1 MMEKIDQDFV
11 RSKINNI
18 NGIVHVE
25 IKESFLLDVVELLN
39 VNIIKLDQFIEEYVD
54 LIVKVN
60 QEILKN
66 QFLPEK
72 KREKFPIYKKY
83 KNKLEFELDENIFS
97 FEFYFDYNNLKLVV
111 THFDKLVKENQIT
124 KWRDIF
130 ASIIMIIIL
139 AKYGQSHWDKV
150 KTLNPQ
156 VYPLFALLALN
167 FGHIILFLVLQFN
180 KRVINEY
187 NKVIWVNKDSLDLFR
202 KLFRTRGVPDIYKVY
217 FFLSWFNIWVFALL
231 ILSIPNPNWR
241 IYVWIMPF
249 VIIIVLILAALGIG
263 YLLKIFNLN
272 YWSTTLLSS
281 IILLI
286 GFISKDYWS
295 FVALVFVI
303 VNQVLSKDILY
314 LATNLSLSRKEGLE
328 RYLSTFEGRENEIRL
343 RFRINVVIALL
354 YLLLIIFNESKFL
367 KPLLLFTI
375 SDFPQNDLTNYLL
388 TGVERIIVLAL
399 IYMVLKS
406 PKFRFNQRKDEIQI
420 LINYVASKL
429 YKNTE
434 ESIPIFKDSLQLHE
448 KEEIDPSEL
457 INNLSILPSDIKVY
471 WIKKPDWKSEE
482 NTLETEVGVVYSDR
496 SLYTHKCT
504 LHKYSK
510 PN

>member
-66 QFLPEK
+66 QLLPEE

-83 KNKLEFELDENIFS
+83 N
-97 FEFYFDYNNLKLVV
+97 FEFYFDYNNLRLVV
-111 THFDKLVKENQIT
+111 IHFDKLVKENLIT
-124 KWRDIF
+124 EWRDIF
-130 ASIIMIIIL
+130 ASIAMIFIL
-139 AKYGQSHWDKV
+139 IGYFIYGKSKD
-150 KTLNPQ
+150 LQ
-156 VYPLFALLALN
+156 VYPLLILFILN
-167 FGHIILFLVLQFN
+167 FSHIILFLILKFN
-180 KRVINEY
+180 KQVTNTNY
-187 NKVIWVNKDSLDLFR
+187 KVIWVNKDSSLDLFR
-202 KLFRTRGVPDIYKVY
+202 KLFRNRSVPDKYMVY
-217 FFLSWFNIWVFALL
+217 FFLNWLNIWLFALL
-231 ILSIPNPNWR
+231 ILSIPNPKDKFYA
-241 IYVWIMPF
+241 IVMPLVIVF
-249 VIIIVLILAALGIG
+249 VLYIAVKALG
-263 YLLKIFNLN
+263 YLLRIFNLN
-272 YWSTTLLSS
+272 YWKTSLLTS

-286 GFISKDYWS
+286 GFIGKEYWP

-303 VNQVLSKDILY
+303 VNQVLSKDLLY
-314 LATNLSLSRKEGLE
+314 LATNINLSRKEGLE
-328 RYLSTFEGRENEIRL
+328 HYLSTFEGRENEIRL

-354 YLLLIIFNESKFL
+354 YLFLIIFNESKFL

-375 SDFPQNDLTNYLL
+375 SNFPQNDLTNYLL

-406 PKFRFNQRKDEIQI
+406 SKFRFNQRKDEIQI

-434 ESIPIFKDSLQLHE
+434 KSIPIFKDALQLHE
-448 KEEIDPSEL
+448 KEKIEPSEL

-471 WIKKPDWKSEE
+471 WIKEPNWNSEE
-482 NTLETEVGVVYSDR
+482 NTLEAEVGVVYSDR

-504 LHKYSK
+504 LYQDSK
-510 PN
+510 SN

>member
-18 NGIVHVE
+18 NGIFHVE

-39 VNIIKLDQFIEEYVD
+39 VNIIKLDQFIKEYVD

-66 QFLPEK
+66 QLLPEE

-83 KNKLEFELDENIFS
+83 KNKIEFELDENIFN

-111 THFDKLVKENQIT
+111 IHFDKLVKENLIT

-130 ASIIMIIIL
+130 ASIAMSFIIIGYFFL
-139 AKYGQSHWDKV
+139 GKSKD
-150 KTLNPQ
+150 PQ
-156 VYPLFALLALN
+156 VYPLIILLLFN
-167 FGHIILFLVLQFN
+167 VSHIILFLILKFN
-180 KRVINEY
+180 KQVTNTNY
-187 NKVIWVNKDSLDLFR
+187 KVIWVNKDSSLDLLR
-202 KLFRTRGVPDIYKVY
+202 KLFRNRSVPDKYMVY
-217 FFLSWFNIWVFALL
+217 FFLNWLNIWLFALL
-231 ILSIPNPNWR
+231 ILSIPNPKDKFYA
-241 IYVWIMPF
+241 IVMPVVIVF
-249 VIIIVLILAALGIG
+249 VLYIAVKALG
-263 YLLKIFNLN
+263 YLLRIFNLN
-272 YWSTTLLSS
+272 YWKTSLLTS

-286 GFISKDYWS
+286 GFIGKEYWP

-303 VNQVLSKDILY
+303 VNQVLSKDLLY
-314 LATNLSLSRKEGLE
+314 LATNINLSRKEGLE
-328 RYLSTFEGRENEIRL
+328 HYLSTFEGRENEIRL

-367 KPLLLFTI
+367 KPLLLITI
-375 SDFPQNDLTNYLL
+375 SNFPQNDLTNYLL

-406 PKFRFNQRKDEIQI
+406 SKFRFNQRKDEIQI
-420 LINYVASKL
+420 LINHVASKL

-434 ESIPIFKDSLQLHE
+434 KSIPIFKDALQLHE
-448 KEEIDPSEL
+448 NEQIEPSEL

-471 WIKKPDWKSEE
+471 WIKEPVWESEK
-482 NTLETEVGVVYSDR
+482 NTLEAEVGVVYSDR

-504 LHKYSK
+504 LYKDSK
-510 PN
+510 SN